1 MEANP
6 LGIIRNGRFE
16 RGGDTIAIPP
26 KKVEP
31 AKKEEIQKI
40 FEESLENEKKFSFST
55 LSADRTISVPVDGDK
70 FFNKHIAI
78 VGSTGSGKSHS
89 VAKILQKAIGSK
101 KGTYQGL
108 NNSHIVVF
116 DIHSEYHTAFP
127 NANFIDIS
135 NLVLPYWLLNSDE
148 LQELFIDTEAND
160 HRQRNVLK
168 EAIVNNRK
176 KYFDGDS
183 TLKEKIHFDSPLF
196 FDVDE
201 ILMYIK
207 NRNNE
212 KKDKNNNIPY
222 KTADGETHN
231 FDTKKVE

>member
-1 MEANP
+1 MKRKIKLAFGNAVWYSEW
-6 LGIIRNGRFE
+6 ISKT
-16 RGGDTIAIPP
+16 TIC
-26 KKVEP
+26 
-31 AKKEEIQKI
+31 
-40 FEESLENEKKFSFST
+40 
-55 LSADRTISVPVDGDK
+55 
-70 FFNKHIAI
+70 
-78 VGSTGSGKSHS
+78 
-89 VAKILQKAIGSK
+89 
-101 KGTYQGL
+101 
-108 NNSHIVVF
+108 
-116 DIHSEYHTAFP
+116 
-127 NANFIDIS
+127 
-135 NLVLPYWLLNSDE
+135 E
-148 LQELFIDTEAND
+148 LQELLIDTEAND

-222 KTADGETHN
+222 KTAGV
-231 FDTKKVE
+231 KVFSNVVRYASSRRIRCQ